1 MAWDSRGDRVSL
13 PVFRRRRR
21 RILIPVH
28 HKFYKWIGDDF
39 MRGAKIV
46 SLSLSA
52 ALIAGMVGITGCG
65 NRTDNN
71 NVRTQ
76 GLRQQNRNYDVN
88 SLPEGN
94 RIFSRS
100 AGSGHNQRITS
111 LRYSPALSNK
121 VAQLRDVQTAHVV
134 VTDRDAYV
142 ALTMHGAN
150 NAGGLGGNMSGMST
164 GMSTGIG
171 GNRGTANMGGPYG
184 ADYGTRGA
192 GDNGLALGL
201 TGRSGTAGS
210 LFDMTRGS
218 GLTGR
223 NTGTGMY
230 GTNGN
235 MGLNDMNGAGTPG
248 TVGTGGYGTRGTSG
262 LNGMGTTGT
271 GGTGRMSGLGT
282 GTSGTGGVNGLGTG
296 TGTFNG
302 LGNGTVAGHVT
313 DNVPQHVKDQVSHIV
328 KKTAPHIRNVHVSG
342 NPDFVTHV
350 GNYATQSRGGGTGE
364 TLRGHIA
371 DFENMINRIFPGR
384 TGTMTGPNGYAPTT
398 PNGFTGGA
406 NRGGMNTGGYSGG
419 VTR

>member
-1 MAWDSRGDRVSL
+1 
-13 PVFRRRRR
+13 
-21 RILIPVH
+21 
-28 HKFYKWIGDDF
+28 

-52 ALIAGMVGITGCG
+52 AMIAGMVGITGCG

-76 GLRQQNRNYDVN
+76 GLRQQNARNFDVN

-94 RIFSRS
+94 RNFSRS
-100 AGSGHNQRITS
+100 AGNGQSERIKS

-142 ALTMHGAN
+142 ALTMHGAS
-150 NAGGLGGNMSGMST
+150 NAGGLGGNMTGMST

-210 LFDMTRGS
+210 LFDMTRGN
-218 GLTGR
+218 GLMDGT
-223 NTGTGMY
+223 TGTGMR

-248 TVGTGGYGTRGTSG
+248 TAGTGGYGSM
-262 LNGMGTTGT
+262 GMGGY
-271 GGTGRMSGLGT
+271 GSGAGRMSGFGT
-282 GTSGTGGVNGLGTG
+282 GTG

-302 LGNGTVAGHVT
+302 LGNGTEAGQVT
-313 DNVPQHVKDQVSHIV
+313 DNVPQRLKDKISETVKR
-328 KKTAPHIRNVHVSG
+328 TAPHIRNVYVSG
-342 NPDFVTHV
+342 NSDFVTQV
-350 GNYATQSRGGGTGE
+350 GNYATQSRDGGTGD
-364 TLRGHIA
+364 TLRGYIA

-384 TGTMTGPNGYAPTT
+384 AGTMTGPNGYAPTT

-406 NRGGMNTGGYSGG
+406 NRGGMNTGGFSGG